1 VRGASSRGHTPG
13 FLFAALAS
21 CVLTALAALFI
32 VADVRA
38 QSRPASRAAS
48 TQPRLRVSGDGRNI
62 AFVERG
68 RAHTLTLG
76 DKVSAARI
84 EEAKLLL
91 GTQRE
96 EFTYLLIDVCGLSKR
111 TPDDRMCG
119 AGQECNVVWVKL
131 DRRRK
136 VADARSELYESCW
149 LPVSAEEGP
158 AIVGRRLLLK
168 VDDLREW
175 IRKEV
180 GYDADRPDE
189 GLTLKSSAMP
199 GQRPQ

>member
-1 VRGASSRGHTPG
+1 M
-13 FLFAALAS
+13 LAS
-21 CVLTALAALFI
+21 CVLTALASLFI
-32 VADVRA
+32 ASDVRA
-38 QSRPASRAAS
+38 QSRPAPRAAS
-48 TQPRLRVSGDGRNI
+48 TRPRLRVSRDGRSI

-68 RAHTLTLG
+68 RAHTMTLG

-84 EEAKLLL
+84 EEAKLLFV
-91 GTQRE
+91 TRRE

-131 DRRRK
+131 DRARK

-158 AIVGRRLLLK
+158 EVVGRTLLLK

-175 IRKEV
+175 LRREV
-180 GYDADRPDE
+180 GYDADRPEE
-189 GLTLKSSAMP
+189 GLTVKTSPMP

>member
-1 VRGASSRGHTPG
+1 VRGASSRGHKSV
-13 FLFAALAS
+13 LVVAALAA
-21 CVLTALAALFI
+21 CVLAAFASLFV

-38 QSRPASRAAS
+38 QSRAAS
-48 TQPRLRVSGDGRNI
+48 STKPRLRVSRDGRSI

-84 EEAKLLL
+84 EEAKLLFVT
-91 GTQRE
+91 GGG

-119 AGQECNVVWVKL
+119 AGQECDIVWVKL

-136 VADARSELYESCW
+136 VAGARSALYESCW

-158 AIVGRRLLLK
+158 EVVGRRLLLK

-175 IRKEV
+175 VRTEV
-180 GYDADRPDE
+180 NYDADRPEE

>member
-1 VRGASSRGHTPG
+1 MPVL
-13 FLFAALAS
+13 LFASRAS
-21 CVLTALAALFI
+21 CVLAAFASLFI
-32 VADVRA
+32 VTDMRA

-48 TQPRLRVSGDGRNI
+48 NQPRLRVSRDGRNV

-68 RAHTLTLG
+68 RAHTLTLD
-76 DKVSAARI
+76 DKVGAARI
-84 EEAKLLL
+84 EEAKLLFVTRR
-91 GTQRE
+91 G
-96 EFTYLLIDVCGLSKR
+96 EFTYLLVDVCGLSKR

-149 LPVSAEEGP
+149 LPITSEDGP
-158 AIVGRRLLLK
+158 EIVGRKLLLK

-175 IRKEV
+175 LRKEV
-180 GYDADRPDE
+180 TYDADRPE
-189 GLTLKSSAMP
+189 KGLTVKSSPMP
-199 GQRPQ
+199 GQRPG